1 MAPGADEASVVRA
14 PRGYPRLFRSA
25 GRPRHGKD
33 LLSLF
38 KRQPRRN
45 KRPRFEG
52 RFYHQYA
59 GRQAGNDPVAGWR
72 VSCRRLRS
80 DGLIRYHGPC
90 LADTGLQFRVFGRA
104 DDIDPARDTSN
115 RPGCERAQM
124 GRAVNAAGEPRHDH
138 IARVPE
144 IGGYFRQFGDG
155 CRGRSITLDQ
165 FYEGAGPYRRRA
177 DQAQPVNLFRIR
189 EPGGVPSMPPRWR
202 GCRVRLTFAEK
213 IDL

>member
-1 MAPGADEASVVRA
+1 M
-14 PRGYPRLFRSA
+14 
-25 GRPRHGKD
+25 
-33 LLSLF
+33 
-38 KRQPRRN
+38 
-45 KRPRFEG
+45 
-52 RFYHQYA
+52 
-59 GRQAGNDPVAGWR
+59 
-72 VSCRRLRS
+72 SCRRLRS

-124 GRAVNAAGEPRHDH
+124 GRAANAAGEPRHDH

-177 DQAQPVNLFRIR
+177 DHAASQPVPYQRAGGVTFHAPGGEAASGTLRKKSIFDSPPRIR
-189 EPGGVPSMPPRWR
+189 RRMFCW
-202 GCRVRLTFAEK
+202 
-213 IDL
+213 